1 MIDYEKMYRAV
12 YSRPRLAS
20 ALRLVDRVA
29 VVFSVVAYGAL
40 VALSFLTSVL
50 MGIKV
55 VAASAVPFLLL
66 SLFRRVFSAPRPY
79 EIYDFEA
86 IGIQP
91 PREKKGSS
99 FPSRH
104 VFSAF
109 IIGTFFLSSQPLL
122 GALVLIMGVALGA
135 CRVLR
140 GVHFIRDTI
149 AGALI
154 GAISGI
160 IGLFIIT

>member
-20 ALRLVDRVA
+20 ALRLLDRAA
-29 VVFSVVAYGAL
+29 VVFSVVAYGVL
-40 VALSFLTSVL
+40 LALSFLSSTLV
-50 MGIKV
+50 GIK
-55 VAASAVPFLLL
+55 AIALTAVPFVLL
-66 SLFRRVFSAPRPY
+66 SLFRRVLSLPRPY
-79 EIYDFEA
+79 EVYDFGA
-86 IGIQP
+86 LGISA
-91 PREKKGSS
+91 PRDKSGSS

-109 IIGTFFLSSQPLL
+109 IIGTLFLSSQPVL
-122 GALVLIMGVALGA
+122 GAIVLLMGVALGA

-140 GVHFIRDTI
+140 GIHFIRDTI

-154 GAISGI
+154 GTICGV
-160 IGLFIIT
+160 IGLFILM